1 MRRLVLLVV
10 LGALL
15 AAAVLVLHRRAR
27 AGLEAERWR
36 LEQEDGAARQTEAR
50 ALASALDQELELLLA
65 REGKNGWDAW
75 RPLVLP
81 PDLVAKSVALAPS
94 PLARTPADP
103 LVAVYFELR
112 DGRLVGPGEDRA
124 ALTKVEPLLAPL
136 RGQFAAPDPGPLAC
150 QAAVDP
156 LAAATNID
164 PAPTLSVLNA
174 SSPDSNAQL
183 TAEWDA
189 YRSRRSQ
196 RNVRDNPQGQ
206 ANPQSGQ
213 NGQQQVWSGGQQ
225 LKAEPSAKGTTFVTD
240 EEGNVPLAVYPLRWL
255 ATPAGPDGWPTAAAA
270 VRRVELGGRAW
281 LQGFALDLEAL
292 RTARLPAVAAR
303 VAPRPPDPADA
314 LRDERAGTLG
324 MTFTSDGGL
333 AARRALVP
341 ADLEVVAATQ
351 APPDAP
357 RLEAPLSGLA
367 VVHRGAPL
375 DASRVVSGGQV
386 LLDGALVLA
395 VGVLVAGLVVLALA
409 ARGEA
414 RLAQQRAD
422 FVAALTH
429 ELKAPLTGFRAL
441 TELLH
446 DGLVPTEEK
455 KREYYAAMLA
465 ESERLSRL
473 VQNVLD
479 ASRLERGPLEV
490 VPASLDPGPLVADVV
505 GRFRPRLESE
515 GFTVELSIDDDLP
528 AVLVD
533 REALAHVLG
542 NLLDNAAKYGRG
554 AEPRLRIEAR
564 AARGLPGGGGV
575 EVAVQDRGPGIPAA
589 ERGRVFE
596 RFWRSPDVPRQVGG
610 AGLGLTIARAQAR
623 AMGGDLVVAD
633 PAGGPGA
640 RFVLRLRPQA

>member
-1 MRRLVLLVV
+1 MRRLVVLVV

-27 AGLEAERWR
+27 AGLAAERWR
-36 LEQEDGAARQTEAR
+36 LEQEDAAARQTETR
-50 ALASALDQELELLLA
+50 ALASALGQELELLLA
-65 REGKNGWDAW
+65 REGKNAWDAW

-94 PLARTPADP
+94 PLARAPADP
-103 LVAVYFELR
+103 LVGVYFELR
-112 DGRLVGPGEDRA
+112 DGRLVGPGDDQE
-124 ALTKVEPLLAPL
+124 ALSKVEPLLAPL
-136 RGQFAAPDPGPLAC
+136 RSQFAAPDPGPLTC
-150 QAAVDP
+150 RAAVDP
-156 LAAATNID
+156 LAAVTNID
-164 PAPTLSVLNA
+164 PTPTLSVLN
-174 SSPDSNAQL
+174 SSGADSNAQL

-189 YRSRRSQ
+189 YQSRRSQ
-196 RNVRDNPQGQ
+196 RNGRDPSQNVQPQT
-206 ANPQSGQ
+206 SGPP
-213 NGQQQVWSGGQQ
+213 SGRGGNAQGQQ
-225 LKAEPSAKGTTFVTD
+225 LKGGAQSQAASLVTD
-240 EEGNVPLAVYPLRWL
+240 EEGNVPLAVYPLRWIG
-255 ATPAGPDGWPTAAAA
+255 TTAGPDGWPAAAAA

-281 LQGFALDLEAL
+281 LQGFALDLAAL

-303 VAPRPPDPADA
+303 VAPRQPDPAEA
-314 LRDERAGTLG
+314 PPGSTLG
-324 MTFTSDGGL
+324 MSFTDPSL
-333 AARRALVP
+333 APRRSVVP

-357 RLEAPLSGLA
+357 RLDAPLAGLA

-375 DASRVVSGGQV
+375 DADRVVAGGQV
-386 LLDGALVLA
+386 LLDGALLLA
-395 VGVLVAGLVVLALA
+395 VGVLVAGLVVLFLA

-479 ASRLERGPLEV
+479 ASRLERGSLEV
-490 VPASLDPGPLVADVV
+490 VPSSLDPGPLVADVV

-515 GFTVELSIDDDLP
+515 GFTVELSIEDDLP

-554 AEPRLRIEAR
+554 AEPRLRVEAR
-564 AARGLPGGGGV
+564 AASGLPSGGV

-640 RFVLRLRPQA
+640 RFVLRLRPPS

>member
-15 AAAVLVLHRRAR
+15 AAVVLLLHRRAR

-36 LEQEDGAARQTEAR
+36 LEQEDAAARQADAR
-50 ALASALDQELELLLA
+50 ALASALDQELDLLLA
-65 REGKNGWDAW
+65 REGKNAWDAW
-75 RPLVLP
+75 RPLMLP
-81 PDLVAKSVALAPS
+81 QDLVAKSVALAPS
-94 PLARTPADP
+94 PLARGPADP

-112 DGRLVGPGEDRA
+112 DGRLVGPSEDA
-124 ALTKVEPLLAPL
+124 GALARVEPLLAPL
-136 RGQFAAPDPGPLAC
+136 RGQFAAPDPGPVAC
-150 QAAVDP
+150 AAVDP

-164 PAPTLSVLNA
+164 PTPTLSTLNA
-174 SSPDSNAQL
+174 TSPDSNAQL

-189 YRSRRSQ
+189 YQNRRSQ
-196 RNVRDNPQGQ
+196 RNYRDPGPQTSGPPQG
-206 ANPQSGQ
+206 
-213 NGQQQVWSGGQQ
+213 GQQQAWSGGQQ
-225 LKAEPSAKGTTFVTD
+225 LKGEESKRGTTFVTD
-240 EEGNVPLAVYPLRWL
+240 EEGNVPLAVYPLRWIT
-255 ATPAGPDGWPTAAAA
+255 APPGADGWPTAAAA

-281 LQGFALDLEAL
+281 LQGFALDLAAL
-292 RTARLPAVAAR
+292 RALRLPAVAASI
-303 VAPRPPDPADA
+303 APRQAGPDA
-314 LRDERAGTLG
+314 RQDEQVGTLG
-324 MTFTSDGGL
+324 MSFTDPGL
-333 AARRALVP
+333 AARRAVVP
-341 ADLEVVAATQ
+341 AELEVVAATA

-357 RLEAPLSGLA
+357 RLEAPLAGLA

-375 DASRVVSGGQV
+375 DASRVVSGGQA
-386 LLDGALVLA
+386 LLDGALALA
-395 VGVLVAGLVVLALA
+395 VGVLLAGLVVLALA

-455 KREYYAAMLA
+455 KREYYAAMLS

-479 ASRLERGPLEV
+479 ASRLERGSLEV

-528 AVLVD
+528 PVLVD

-554 AEPRLRIEAR
+554 AEPRLLVQAR
-564 AARGLPGGGGV
+564 AVAGLV

-623 AMGGDLVVAD
+623 AMGGDLVVAG
-633 PAGGPGA
+633 PEGGPGA
-640 RFVLRLRPQA
+640 RFVLRLRPEGLAAR